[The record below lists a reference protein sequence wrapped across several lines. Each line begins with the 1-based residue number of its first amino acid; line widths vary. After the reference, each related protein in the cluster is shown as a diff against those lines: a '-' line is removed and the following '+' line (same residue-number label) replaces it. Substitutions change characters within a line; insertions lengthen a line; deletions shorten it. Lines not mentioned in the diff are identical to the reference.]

1 MTSSQDDER
10 PLVDAFRAG
19 GTTALADVYDRWSP
33 LVYSLALRSLGDVA
47 QAERVTQRVF
57 TQAWAARAT
66 YDPTLARFSDWLVD
80 LTRDAVA
87 EVRPGA
93 RPPQAS
99 PPPQA
104 SAPQTDLDDFGQA
117 ESKTGGLA
125 ERLVV
130 ADGMSHLDTLS
141 QRVLRMALDHDLTLA
156 DIAERTGLR
165 VEEVRSQVAAG
176 LMELR
181 QRLEVQVDAH

>member
-1 MTSSQDDER
+1 MTSFQDDEG

-33 LVYSLALRSLGDVA
+33 LVYSLALRSLDDVGR
-47 QAERVTQRVF
+47 AERATQRVF

-66 YDPTLARFSDWLVD
+66 YDPALARFSDWLVD
-80 LTRDAVA
+80 LTRDCVADLRAATKRPDVA
-87 EVRPGA
+87 EPETEVGY
-93 RPPQAS
+93 
-99 PPPQA
+99 
-104 SAPQTDLDDFGQA
+104 FGQV
-117 ESKTGGLA
+117 ESKSGGLA

-141 QRVLRMALDHDLTLA
+141 QRVLRMALDHNLTLA
-156 DIAERTGLR
+156 EIAERTGLR
-165 VEEVRSQVAAG
+165 VEEVRSQVAAS

>member
-19 GTTALADVYDRWSP
+19 GTTALADVYERWSP
-33 LVYSLALRSLGDVA
+33 LVYSLALRSLDDVG
-47 QAERVTQRVF
+47 QAERATQRVF

-80 LTRDAVA
+80 LTRGCVADLRTTAERPDAA
-87 EVRPGA
+87 APETEVGY
-93 RPPQAS
+93 
-99 PPPQA
+99 
-104 SAPQTDLDDFGQA
+104 FGQS
-117 ESKTGGLA
+117 ESKSGGLA

-156 DIAERTGLR
+156 EIAERTGLR
-165 VEEVRSQVAAG
+165 VEEVRSQVATS
-176 LMELR
+176 LIHLR

>member
-1 MTSSQDDER
+1 VTSPQDDEG

-19 GTTALADVYDRWSP
+19 GTSALADVYDRWAP
-33 LVYSLALRSLGDVA
+33 LVYSFALRSLGDVA
-47 QAERVTQRVF
+47 QAERVTQQVF
-57 TQAWAARAT
+57 TQAWAARGT
-66 YDPTLARFSDWLVD
+66 YDPLLARFSDWLVD
-80 LTRDAVA
+80 LTRDRIAGT
-87 EVRPGA
+87 RP
-93 RPPQAS
+93 AS
-99 PPPQA
+99 EQPGEAPPP
-104 SAPQTDLDDFGQA
+104 PDPDDFAQA
-117 ESKTGGLA
+117 ESKAGGLA

-156 DIAERTGLR
+156 EIAERTGLR

>member
-1 MTSSQDDER
+1 MTSSQDDEG

-57 TQAWAARAT
+57 TRAWAARAT
-66 YDPTLARFSDWLVD
+66 YDPALARFSDWLVD
-80 LTRDAVA
+80 LTRDCIGGD
-87 EVRPGA
+87 GA
-93 RPPQAS
+93 LTERDEIVTPRS
-99 PPPQA
+99 
-104 SAPQTDLDDFGQA
+104 DVDDFGPG

-156 DIAERTGLR
+156 EIAERTGLR

>member
-1 MTSSQDDER
+1 M
-10 PLVDAFRAG
+10 
-19 GTTALADVYDRWSP
+19 YDRWSP
-33 LVYSLALRSLGDVA
+33 LVYSLALRSVGDVA
-47 QAERVTQRVF
+47 RAERVTQRVF
-57 TQAWAARAT
+57 TRAWAARAT
-66 YDPTLARFSDWLVD
+66 YDPALARFSDWLVD
-80 LTRDAVA
+80 LTRDCIGGAGAVA
-87 EVRPGA
+87 GRADVV
-93 RPPQAS
+93 AS
-99 PPPQA
+99 PFDA
-104 SAPQTDLDDFGQA
+104 DDFGQG

-156 DIAERTGLR
+156 EIAERTGLR